1 MSGSL
6 ELLKKLIQSIANTH
20 EEEIDCGEAYRLL
33 DEYTEAEARGDDL
46 ASLLPA
52 VKQHLD
58 MCRGCF
64 EEHEALLNI
73 LNNI

>member
-6 ELLKKLIQSIANTH
+6 DTLKKLIQSIANTH
-20 EEEIDCGEAYRLL
+20 EEEIDCGEAHRLL

-46 ASLLPA
+46 ASLLPT

-64 EEHEALLNI
+64 EEQVALLNV